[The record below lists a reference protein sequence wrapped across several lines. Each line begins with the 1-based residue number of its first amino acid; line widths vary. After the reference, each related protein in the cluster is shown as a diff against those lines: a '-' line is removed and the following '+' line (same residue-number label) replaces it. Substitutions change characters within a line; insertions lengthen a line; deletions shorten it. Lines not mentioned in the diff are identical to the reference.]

1 MNGKT
6 LAELAVG
13 MKASAAKTVT
23 EHDVYAFAGITGDFN
38 PAHVNEEW
46 ARESF
51 FGQRVAHGA
60 LSAGLVSAVL
70 GMQLP
75 GPGTIYV
82 SQSLKFLKPVY
93 FGDTITAEVEVAELV
108 PARNRA
114 RFLTRCVNQN
124 GDLVAEGESVLM
136 PRRGE

>member
-1 MNGKT
+1 MNGKS
-6 LAELAVG
+6 LAEMSVG
-13 MKASAAKTVT
+13 MKASTSKTIT
-23 EHDVYAFAGITGDFN
+23 EHDVYTFAGITGDFN
-38 PAHVNEEW
+38 PAHVNEEF

-51 FGQRVAHGA
+51 FGRRVAHGV
-60 LSAGLVSAVL
+60 LTAGLVSAVL

-75 GPGTIYV
+75 GPGAIYV

-93 FGDTITAEVEVAELV
+93 FGDTVTAEVEVAELV
-108 PARNRA
+108 PARNRV

-136 PRRGE
+136 PRRAE